1 MSRRPAGTVQSCR
14 EVDGPLVSPSAAR
27 GRAPRAPPNP
37 LAAKI
42 AMAEDK
48 KRKID
53 LKARLGK
60 KTVKGGPSV
69 PPPVG
74 IPRPVGIPAP
84 TFGTQPP
91 RAAPKVDASDPY
103 AAISAADAP
112 EKQEQT
118 LKVEMSQEVVQA
130 QKKGKARILMLAIAM
145 AAIGGLM
152 GFTIGGRIESNKG
165 AKAAVEGAQQ
175 LAKEVEEAN
184 RVVNELAETL
194 ATAKSALG
202 SNKYPEEAVKAL
214 GGVHIPFEGANL
226 FGKGIGR
233 YNQKTQ
239 SLLLKYTSAAEAANS
254 QKDTLQRILGAKKT
268 VMDYLSQKEN
278 PKVRWSVYVVGGEFG
293 PWAVMQPL
301 PKPFLVKSD
310 AKTKDKDG
318 KEQKYAWPEEFKIKE
333 EGKEHTLKRYTRGDP
348 TGSEPK
354 IIPVDPTTHDSVC
367 PSDVLGKLVREV
379 SLLEVVLRGDQ
390 TPGHEKQGLIELGEA
405 LSEALRKIGR
415 P

>member
-1 MSRRPAGTVQSCR
+1 
-14 EVDGPLVSPSAAR
+14 
-27 GRAPRAPPNP
+27 
-37 LAAKI
+37 
-42 AMAEDK
+42 MAEDK

-74 IPRPVGIPAP
+74 IPKPVGIPAP

-112 EKQEQT
+112 QQQEQT

-130 QKKGKARILMLAIAM
+130 QKKGRARILILAVAM
-145 AAIGGLM
+145 AAIGGFL
-152 GFTIGGRIESNKG
+152 GFTIGGRIEANKG
-165 AKAAVEGAQQ
+165 AKVAVAGAGE
-175 LAKEVEEAN
+175 LVKEVEDAN
-184 RVVNELAETL
+184 AVVNELAETL
-194 ATAKSALG
+194 SAAKDKLRN
-202 SNKYPEEAVKAL
+202 NKYPDEEVKAL
-214 GGVHIPFEGANL
+214 GGINIPFAGANL

-233 YNQKTQ
+233 YKKETQ
-239 SLLLKYTSAAEAANS
+239 SLLIKYVSAAEAANS
-254 QKDTLQRILGAKKT
+254 QKETLQRILGAKKT
-268 VMDYLSQKEN
+268 VMDYLSQKEK
-278 PKVRWSVYVVGGEFG
+278 PKVRWSVFVVGSELG
-293 PWAVMQPL
+293 PWAVMQRV

-310 AKTKDKDG
+310 EKTKDEDG
-318 KEQKYAWPEEFKIKE
+318 KEKKYAWPDEFKIKE
-333 EGKEHTLKRYTRGDP
+333 GGKEHTLKRYTRGDP

-354 IIPVDPTTHDSVC
+354 IIPVDPSTQDDVC

-379 SLLEVVLRGDQ
+379 TLLEVVLRGDQ
-390 TPGHEKQGLIELGEA
+390 TPGREKQGLIELGEA
-405 LSEALRKIGR
+405 LTEQLRKIGR